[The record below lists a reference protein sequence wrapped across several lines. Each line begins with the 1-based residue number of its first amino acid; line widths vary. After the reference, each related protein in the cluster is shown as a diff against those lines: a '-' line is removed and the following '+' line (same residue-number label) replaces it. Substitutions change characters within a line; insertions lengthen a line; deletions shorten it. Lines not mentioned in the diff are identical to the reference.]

1 MTVVQE
7 YAIMKGQH
15 TRTLLFGIFVTAGRP
30 LTATQVN
37 RLAAPLGISSTNAK
51 SHLTR
56 LVAEG
61 ALERSGAVR
70 YAKYAPSPSQATV
83 VEGIQARLRA
93 ETVEPEREAWD
104 GGWLMLAL
112 KAPRNRTEREQLR
125 TSLWFDGFRAVA
137 ESSDTY
143 LRPAWPK
150 IWAIDRARQYPGTC
164 TYGGLLEPL
173 GWAKL
178 EAMYSLNDL
187 DREANKLAHWIRE
200 RKTPLSNA
208 RAFALRLDVGGRLAR
223 LIAHDPRL
231 PPVLWNNRTGLRELV
246 RAYHEFEERVRPA
259 AQRFVED
266 SVKD

>member
-1 MTVVQE
+1 
-7 YAIMKGQH
+7 MKRQP
-15 TRTLLFGIFVTAGRP
+15 TRTLLFGVFVTAGQP
-30 LTATQVN
+30 LTASQVS
-37 RLAAPLGISSTNAK
+37 RLVAPLEISSTNAK

-61 ALERSGAVR
+61 ALERSGPVR
-70 YAKYAPSPSQATV
+70 SAKYAPSASQATV
-83 VEGIQARLRA
+83 VDGIHARLRA
-93 ETVEPEREAWD
+93 ETVEPELEEWD

-112 KAPRNRTEREQLR
+112 NAPRNRTEREQLR

-137 ESSDTY
+137 DSSDTY

-150 IWAIDRARQYPGTC
+150 VWAIARVRQYPGTC

-178 EAMYSLNDL
+178 EAMYSLDDL
-187 DREANKLAHWIRE
+187 DREARKLARWIQQ
-200 RKTPLSNA
+200 RKAPVSNA
-208 RAFALRLDVGGRLAR
+208 GAFALRLDVGGRLTH

-231 PPVLWNNRTGLRELV
+231 PPVLWNNRMGLRELV

-259 AQRFVED
+259 AQRFIEE